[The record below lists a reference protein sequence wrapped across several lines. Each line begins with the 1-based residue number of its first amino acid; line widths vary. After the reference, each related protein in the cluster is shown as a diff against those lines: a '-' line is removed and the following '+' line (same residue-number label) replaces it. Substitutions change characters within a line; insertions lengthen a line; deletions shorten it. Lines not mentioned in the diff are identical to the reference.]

1 MLYDNKTAERL
12 ASLYSVVVRLDSL
25 DDCARFFE
33 DLCTIGELQAMAQ
46 RWEVAKRLRL
56 GQPYTEIAEITG
68 ASSATISRVNRALN
82 HGADGYLRMLEAMD
96 D

>member
-12 ASLYSVVVRLDSL
+12 AGLYSVVVRLDSL

-33 DLCTIGELQAMAQ
+33 DLCTINELQSMAQ
-46 RWEVAKRLRL
+46 RWEVAKFLKQGL
-56 GQPYTEIAEITG
+56 PYTEIGALTG

-82 HGADGYLRMLEAMD
+82 HGADGYLRMLEITE
-96 D
+96 